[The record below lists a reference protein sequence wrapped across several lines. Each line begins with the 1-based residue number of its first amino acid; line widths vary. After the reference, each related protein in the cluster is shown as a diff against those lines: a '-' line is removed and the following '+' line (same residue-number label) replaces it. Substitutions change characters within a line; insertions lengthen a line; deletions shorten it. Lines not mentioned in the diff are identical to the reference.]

1 MPSIS
6 GHAMSPCLHNHE
18 EKTTSSDR
26 RNDVGS
32 SKSEF
37 FDQQHG
43 QTRGIK
49 PTMAVNH
56 SSFNAFAKQ
65 NSQFSLETPYMLSTE
80 RPGLHS
86 NGLMPGMNA
95 GQHLSFQPV
104 PHFQN
109 SNDSIRELC
118 MLEKQLFEYDP
129 SSGYTDGIIH
139 AASEAYKSA
148 YRLAE
153 HHHKMHLVYLQEAD
167 NILMQ
172 YQMDKKAEQ
181 NRMMGPSSM
190 PLNSI
195 QQHTAL
201 TAGVSNALNSSF
213 VNIPGHFISQIENS
227 SNVAMNVTSGMSDV
241 SNKRPFTHTTGN
253 ETYQPVSFSQKKP
266 RHSSPHD
273 TVPDLHQKNEKTV
286 SPSDS
291 EKSSNTA
298 NAELF
303 QNESEIVEKNQVE
316 GEDDTYS
323 AGESLNSNE
332 ENTASTMITQFGF
345 DHFYKELCR
354 YYDDYGHLNVPKKLK
369 LRTNP
374 LYLFIREVQQIALKK
389 GNKKDDD
396 EASNFLTEEHM
407 SLLKSIGFPF
417 LNSDNG
423 NPTDIDNSS
432 SSLSNHEKSPDE
444 V

>member
-1 MPSIS
+1 
-6 GHAMSPCLHNHE
+6 MSPSVYNHE
-18 EKTTSSDR
+18 EKTASSDR

-37 FDQQHG
+37 FNQQHG

-49 PTMAVNH
+49 PNMAVNH

-65 NSQFSLETPYMLSTE
+65 NSQFSLETPYMLSNET
-80 RPGLHS
+80 PGFHS
-86 NGLMPGMNA
+86 NGAMPGMNA

-104 PHFQN
+104 PQFQN

-172 YQMDKKAEQ
+172 YQMDKKADH
-181 NRMMGPSSM
+181 NRMMVPSSV

-195 QQHTAL
+195 QQHTTL
-201 TAGVSNALNSSF
+201 PAGVSNAFNSSF
-213 VNIPGHFISQIENS
+213 VNIPGHFVSQIENS
-227 SNVAMNVTSGMSDV
+227 ANMAMNVTSGMSDV
-241 SNKRPFTHTTGN
+241 SNKRPFTQTTGN
-253 ETYQPVSFSQKKP
+253 ETHQPVSFSQKKP

-273 TVPDLHQKNEKTV
+273 MVPGLHPKNEKTV

-291 EKSSNTA
+291 DKSSDKFRKDTA
-298 NAELF
+298 NAEPF
-303 QNESEIVEKNQVE
+303 QNESDTVEKKQVE

-323 AGESLNSNE
+323 SGESLNSTE
-332 ENTASTMITQFGF
+332 ENTASTMIMQFGF

-354 YYDDYGHLNVPKKLK
+354 YYDDHGHLNVPKKLK

-374 LYLFIREVQQIALKK
+374 LYLFIHEVQQIALKK
-389 GNKKDDD
+389 GNKKADDD
-396 EASNFLTEEHM
+396 ASNFLTEEHM

-417 LNSDNG
+417 LNSGDR
-423 NPTDIDNSS
+423 NPTEIDNSTS
-432 SSLSNHEKSPDE
+432 SHSNHENSPDD